1 METPQKPPAV
11 YFQSLT
17 IENVRCFKGE
27 HTIDLSD
34 GNGNPA
40 MWTVILGNNN
50 TGKTT
55 LLRCLADLEP
65 VFVEGAQRIVP
76 DGKGGSVVFNGL
88 YLPKTHKMITPT
100 ERGEKYQRVVKTAAD
115 DYTVSGDF
123 MMRTGASYQSIR
135 QVLEE
140 NRNMTS
146 KDKAWAFG
154 SKFLKGITPD
164 NGSQIFANMQIYS
177 YGVSRRA
184 SQQSLPTELKGVVL
198 DPFVDTIEYTNVD
211 DWLLRLHIA
220 KENGEPKALIAWDL
234 TTQMLIDAM
243 PDALGIQIVT
253 KPNTLESYVAVQT
266 TMGIMP
272 LRNLGYGYQS
282 AAVWLVDF
290 AQKMLQRY
298 GNVKDTFAQPAIVLI
313 DELDS
318 HLHPEWQRTIISTL
332 SKQFPATQFIVTT
345 HSPLLVQSFEKVNLV
360 VLHKNTEDDSVQI
373 EQYRQ
378 QSFQGWTVEE
388 ILRDV
393 MRMGE
398 RTYSDKYLEV
408 QRAFVVALE
417 NDDYTEAKRL
427 RDELKKMMKKDNPD
441 IHLLDMQ
448 VSALNGVADD

>member
-34 GNGNPA
+34 GNGKPA

-55 LLRCLADLEP
+55 LLRCLADLE
-65 VFVEGAQRIVP
+65 
-76 DGKGGSVVFNGL
+76 SVIAKETNTVIDDKTRNEVITIHTL
-88 YLPKTHKMITPT
+88 RLPKIFKLSAQEIN
-100 ERGEKYQRVVKTAAD
+100 EKYQRSLEENIP
-115 DYTVSGDF
+115 YTVSSELVF
-123 MMRTGASYQSIR
+123 QLASSYRTLHQLFQRHTKIPNSEKI
-135 QVLEE
+135 
-140 NRNMTS
+140 
-146 KDKAWAFG
+146 WAFG
-154 SKFLKGITPD
+154 SQTIIKGVAIAKED
-164 NGSQIFANMQIYS
+164 SLINMFIYS
-177 YGVSRRA
+177 YGATRRSA
-184 SQQSLPTELKGVVL
+184 RQDLPSDQRGIVL
-198 DPFVDTIEYTNVD
+198 DPFLDTIEYINVE
-211 DWLLRLHIA
+211 DWLLRIHIA
-220 KENGEPKALIAWDL
+220 KQSGEGNGKIAWDL
-234 TTQMLIDAM
+234 VEKLFTSAM
-243 PDALGIQIVT
+243 PDMKGISVEIDSNSLISTIVAYT
-253 KPNTLESYVAVQT
+253 KAGV
-266 TMGIMP
+266 MP

-282 AAVWLVDF
+282 TAVWLADF

-298 GNVKDTFAQPAIVLI
+298 NNAEDTFEQPAIVLI

-398 RTYSDKYLEV
+398 RIYSDEYV
-408 QRAFVVALE
+408 QLRRDFDAALDE
-417 NDDYTEAKRL
+417 DDYAKAKHL
-427 RDELKKMMKKDNPD
+427 RDKLKQMMNERNPTARV
-441 IHLLDMQ
+441 LDMQ
-448 VSALNGVADD
+448 VEALNGVAHD

>member
-34 GNGNPA
+34 GNGKPS

-65 VFVEGAQRIVP
+65 DMAQGTKI
-76 DGKGGSVVFNGL
+76 DGTDSKGGFLQL
-88 YLPKTHKMITPT
+88 YSLKTPKILQTATAN
-100 ERGEKYQRVVKTAAD
+100 ERKDKYLRTTSDSIAQYV
-115 DYTVSGDF
+115 VSGELIGKINSSY
-123 MMRTGASYQSIR
+123 RTLRQLLEKNGAT
-135 QVLEE
+135 VNLE
-140 NRNMTS
+140 
-146 KDKAWAFG
+146 KIWAFG
-154 SKFLKGITPD
+154 SDIMQGVFIGKKDILT
-164 NGSQIFANMQIYS
+164 NMKIYS

-184 SQQSLPTELKGVVL
+184 SQQSLPTETKGVVL
-198 DPFVDTIEYTNVD
+198 DPFIDTIEYTNVD
-211 DWLLRLHIA
+211 DWLFRLHIA

-243 PDALGIQIVT
+243 PDARDIQVVT

>member
-34 GNGNPA
+34 GNGKPA

-55 LLRCLADLEP
+55 LLRCLFALQPIDVSFTEHSEPDLFP
-65 VFVEGAQRIVP
+65 CGFSNQVYHSLLQRNKEGAYKVGAYLLYHQDQGYSQSEELVFEQQT
-76 DGKGGSVVFNGL
+76 KGLTGYGTSVDYYEELDIISYGISRYRLNNQSTKPFQKKATTENDVFSGFQTVADAESWL
-88 YLPKTHKMITPT
+88 LQTFLA
-100 ERGEKYQRVVKTAAD
+100 EK
-115 DYTVSGDF
+115 
-123 MMRTGASYQSIR
+123 
-135 QVLEE
+135 
-140 NRNMTS
+140 
-146 KDKAWAFG
+146 
-154 SKFLKGITPD
+154 
-164 NGSQIFANMQIYS
+164 NGSIVAKK
-177 YGVSRRA
+177 RRA
-184 SQQSLPTELKGVVL
+184 LVEDILIEILPDVQGFEIITEE
-198 DPFVDTIEYTNVD
+198 T
-211 DWLLRLHIA
+211 
-220 KENGEPKALIAWDL
+220 
-234 TTQMLIDAM
+234 
-243 PDALGIQIVT
+243 
-253 KPNTLESYVAVQT
+253 TLETYFIAT
-266 TMGIMP
+266 TPFGKIR
-272 LRNLGYGYQS
+272 LRDLGYGYQS
-282 AAVWLVDF
+282 VTAWIVDLAKRMVERYPESENPLHEPAVVLV
-290 AQKMLQRY
+290 
-298 GNVKDTFAQPAIVLI
+298 
-313 DELDS
+313 DELDL
-318 HLHPEWQRTIISTL
+318 HLHPEWQRTIISFL
-332 SKQFPATQFIVTT
+332 STHFPHIQFIVTT